1 MKSVI
6 LYTDGAF
13 SGNPGPGGWA
23 AVLIYNDLKKEMS
36 GGEKETTNNRMEL
49 TAVVKGL
56 SALKYACEVNVY
68 SDSAYVVNAI
78 KEGWIDYWQKSGWK
92 TADKKPVKNQDL
104 WENLLSLLK
113 THKVVFNKV
122 KGHADDMLNNRC
134 DQLARGEVEKF
145 SQ

>member
-6 LYTDGAF
+6 LYTDGAC

-78 KEGWIDYWQKSGWK
+78 KEGWIDSWQKSGWK

-122 KGHADDMLNNRC
+122 KGHADDSLNNRC
-134 DQLARGEVEKF
+134 DQLARGEVEKL